1 MKTIIKTAV
10 LAAPL
15 TLPYFNP
22 EDDAKEAYVGS
33 VIAGP
38 ALLISKSIT

>member
-22 EDDAKEAYVGS
+22 EDHAKEAMS
-33 VIAGP
+33 DR
-38 ALLISKSIT
+38 

>member
-15 TLPYFNP
+15 TLLYFNP
-22 EDDAKEAYVGS
+22 EDDAKED
-33 VIAGP
+33 
-38 ALLISKSIT
+38 ISDQ